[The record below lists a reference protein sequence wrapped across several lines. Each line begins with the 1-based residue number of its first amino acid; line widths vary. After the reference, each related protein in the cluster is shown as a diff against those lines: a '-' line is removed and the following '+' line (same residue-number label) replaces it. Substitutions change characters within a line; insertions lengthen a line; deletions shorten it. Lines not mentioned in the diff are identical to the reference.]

1 MWGVLQEYKVMGPL
15 LRAISTTEVPPGGL
29 HCWGKERLEYPT
41 ERAAT
46 ATLQMRKDGWMD
58 GWKCHP

>member
-29 HCWGKERLEYPT
+29 KALLGKGTSGIPY
-41 ERAAT
+41 
-46 ATLQMRKDGWMD
+46 
-58 GWKCHP
+58 